1 MSRILTQQRFG
12 RPSEVL
18 ELVDHE
24 PRGELIVQVH
34 AAPILPMDN
43 LRVRGLYPL
52 AQTFG
57 APIGSV
63 GVGRVLQGPADWE
76 GRWVCLPMRS
86 GSFGEVVGAPI
97 EGTVL
102 LEGEIDPVQAAGLR
116 VNGLTAQALLDGLQ
130 ARSWVVLNAANGGV
144 GELVLQ
150 IAEKMKVNVAAVVRR
165 PEALEGLQAKVA
177 VVDGPDLAERLREAG
192 MGEVHRALDGVG
204 GEATARLASVLQ
216 PGGRVL
222 HYGASSREA
231 PRMGVGD
238 TIFRG
243 TLLQGFWLY
252 RLDQM
257 RGIGETRRLLNR
269 LIELGFHQTVR
280 KQVSLEDAP
289 GCFGERGVVVR
300 PQVRAVVPE
309 A

>member
-1 MSRILTQQRFG
+1 MSRVLIQRRFG
-12 RPSEVL
+12 RPSQVL

-24 PRGELIVQVH
+24 PTGELLVQVH

-43 LRVRGLYPL
+43 LRVRGFYPL
-52 AQTFG
+52 AQDFE
-57 APIGSV
+57 AVVGSV
-63 GVGRVLQGPADWE
+63 GVGRVLKGPDGWQ

-86 GSFGEVVGAPI
+86 GSFGEVVAAPV
-97 EGTVL
+97 EGLLL

-130 ARSWVVLNAANGGV
+130 ARSWVVVNAANGGV

-150 IAEKMKVNVAAVVRR
+150 IAERMGVKVAAVVRR
-165 PEALEGLQAKVA
+165 EEALEGLQAPVA
-177 VVDGPDLAERLREAG
+177 VVDGPDLGQRLRDAG
-192 MGEVHRALDGVG
+192 MGAVHRALDGVG
-204 GEATARLASVLQ
+204 GAATARLASVLE

-222 HYGASSREA
+222 HYGAMSREA
-231 PRMGVGD
+231 PQMDVAD
-238 TIFRG
+238 IIFRG

-257 RGIGETRRLLNR
+257 RGVGETRRLLNR
-269 LIELGFHQTVR
+269 LVELGFRQTVR

-289 GCFGERGVVVR
+289 GCFGERGVIIR
-300 PQVRAVVPE
+300 PQVQAVVPE